1 MKFSVIKTKWN
12 LYNLEIFSIVVYNK
26 DDKK

>member
-12 LYNLEIFSIVVYNK
+12 LYNLKKFSIFVYNK

>member
-12 LYNLEIFSIVVYNK
+12 LYNLEIFSIFVYNK

>member
-1 MKFSVIKTKWN
+1 MKFLVIKTKWN
-12 LYNLEIFSIVVYNK
+12 LYNLEIFSIFVYNK